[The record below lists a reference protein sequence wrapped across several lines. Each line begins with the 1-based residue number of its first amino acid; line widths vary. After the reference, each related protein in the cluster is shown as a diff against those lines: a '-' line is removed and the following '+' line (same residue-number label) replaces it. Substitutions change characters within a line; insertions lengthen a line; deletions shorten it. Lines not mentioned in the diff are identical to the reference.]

1 METQLFTTHV
11 TEPAKLVRMTTMARA
26 MLEEARSAPCDSAG
40 CERLK
45 RIHSRVILEL
55 ADVVSAELYEE
66 LLTLSV
72 HFDDVA
78 PTPSEVRVAQ
88 AELVGWLEGLMAGS
102 VVAQAFAAE
111 MPETADPPGEP
122 SQPEVHG
129 LYL

>member
-1 METQLFTTHV
+1 MESPLFSTHV
-11 TEPAKLVRMTTMARA
+11 TEPQKLVRMTTMARA

-45 RIHSRVILEL
+45 RIHTRVIEEL
-55 ADVVSAELYEE
+55 ADVVSADLYEE

-72 HFDDVA
+72 HFDDMA

-88 AELVGWLEGLMAGS
+88 AELVGWLEGLMAGA
-102 VVAQAFAAE
+102 VVGQALAT
-111 MPETADPPGEP
+111 ETEDTLEEQL
-122 SQPEVHG
+122 QPEVHG

>member
-1 METQLFTTHV
+1 
-11 TEPAKLVRMTTMARA
+11 MTTMARA

-45 RIHSRVILEL
+45 RIHSRVIEEL
-55 ADVVSAELYEE
+55 ADVVSADLYEE

-72 HFDDVA
+72 HFDEVS

-88 AELVGWLEGLMAGS
+88 AELVGWLEGLMAGA
-102 VVAQAFAAE
+102 VVGQVLAT
-111 MPETADPPGEP
+111 ETEDTLQEP
-122 SQPEVHG
+122 SEPEIHG

>member
-1 METQLFTTHV
+1 
-11 TEPAKLVRMTTMARA
+11 MARA

-45 RIHSRVILEL
+45 WIHRQVILEL
-55 ADVVSAELYEE
+55 ADVISLDLYEE

-72 HFDDVA
+72 RFDEVA

-88 AELVGWLEGLMAGS
+88 AELVGWLEGLMAGA
-102 VVAQAFAAE
+102 VVGHAITPPKPLSDPEQQA
-111 MPETADPPGEP
+111 
-122 SQPEVHG
+122 HG

>member
-1 METQLFTTHV
+1 MESQLFTSHV
-11 TEPAKLVRMTTMARA
+11 TEPEKLVRMTTMARA

-45 RIHSRVILEL
+45 QIHSRVILEL

-72 HFDDVA
+72 HFDEVA

-88 AELVGWLEGLMAGS
+88 AELVGWLEGLMAGA
-102 VVAQAFAAE
+102 VVGQAFATE
-111 MPETADPPGEP
+111 TPESPAEP